1 MWRGLVLGHSLER
14 KEPAAAHNRCVNLFV
29 PIPALQAAVGLKN
42 SDKQFVSSGISPKCP
57 VCANSNMVTFRLNP
71 PKRGQVHR
79 VRVLVPPGA
88 NRPRHGLIV
97 CRARDRLRMRD
108 V

>member
-1 MWRGLVLGHSLER
+1 MHPPES
-14 KEPAAAHNRCVNLFV
+14 EPGPARVQELFV
-29 PIPALQAAVGLKN
+29 QQREDYPAPTLPPPYMCLSIEAPWLHL
-42 SDKQFVSSGISPKCP
+42 DR
-57 VCANSNMVTFRLNP
+57 CADSNRVTFLLNP